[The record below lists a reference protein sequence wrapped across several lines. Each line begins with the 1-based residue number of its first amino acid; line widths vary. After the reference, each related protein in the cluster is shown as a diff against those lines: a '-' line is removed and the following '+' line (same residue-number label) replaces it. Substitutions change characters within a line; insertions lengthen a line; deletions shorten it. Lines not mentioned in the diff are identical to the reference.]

1 MRYKSRNVKI
11 ILILLGVLVIF
22 SLGTL
27 FGVNIS
33 VNESKRE
40 TVDNIN
46 MIDGVLNEISFLRPS
61 QSSTFLDDEA
71 GILIYTDMGQQLDLN
86 QAKSG
91 LKTIEKE
98 TSNYIVGS
106 ISLPNLPESDDV
118 HIFVHKDGWI
128 VVYYLKVEPLSKII
142 DWNSYSGGQLTKTKL
157 QLGLDEMSN
166 TLFIIPSAVYYYH
179 FQYPLA
185 NKSMLI
191 IEVQN
196 SEGTDS
202 FNIKIPG
209 DLLVFERSWCHR
221 AGSNSLT
228 YTGMLTLAQLNP
240 DIFHTVEAYVY
251 SMGFFG
257 QYKYSSFVI
266 DGTPIS
272 DISTGE
278 NGPEISEVG
287 IGIIYQEA

>member
-1 MRYKSRNVKI
+1 D
-11 ILILLGVLVIF
+11 G
-22 SLGTL
+22 
-27 FGVNIS
+27 
-33 VNESKRE
+33 KRE
-40 TVDNIN
+40 TVDNTN
-46 MIDGVLNEISFLRPS
+46 MIDGELNEISFLRPS

-71 GILIYTDMGQQLDLN
+71 GISIYTDMGQQLDLN

-166 TLFIIPSAVYYYH
+166 ILFIIPSIVKYYH

-185 NKSMLI
+185 DKSMLI

-196 SEGTDS
+196 GGGTDS

-209 DLLVFERSWCHR
+209 DLIVFERSWTHR
-221 AGSNSLT
+221 AGPNLLT
-228 YTGMLTLAQLNP
+228 YTGMLTFAQLNP

-251 SMGFFG
+251 STGTWG
-257 QYKYSSFVI
+257 TYKHSKFII
-266 DGTPIS
+266 DGITINHINAGQIGPIF
-272 DISTGE
+272 
-278 NGPEISEVG
+278 SEVG
-287 IGIIYQEA
+287 IGIIYEEV